1 MNCFMNLGRLSGF
14 FIFESDH
21 SASAEFDAWSS
32 VVSNQQKDQVR
43 PRKVYRNRKNLYFDA

>member
-43 PRKVYRNRKNLYFDA
+43 PRKVYRNRKNLYFDV